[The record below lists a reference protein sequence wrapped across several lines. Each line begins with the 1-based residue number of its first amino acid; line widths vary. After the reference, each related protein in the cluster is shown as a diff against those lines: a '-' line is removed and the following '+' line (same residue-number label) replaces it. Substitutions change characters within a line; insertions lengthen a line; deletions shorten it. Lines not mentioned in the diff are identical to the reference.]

1 MECPRNTQIF
11 KGDNQIMDDLD
22 PKSQEV
28 LQLSYEI
35 VQLIEQNV
43 DSFNDE
49 ETEEVITSHETISF
63 FLEQDNVERALVE
76 AQNLKKYLI
85 KLTQK

>member
-1 MECPRNTQIF
+1 
-11 KGDNQIMDDLD
+11 MDDLD

-43 DSFNDE
+43 EAFNEE
-49 ETEEVITSHETISF
+49 ETKEVLTAHETISF
-63 FLEQDNVERALVE
+63 FLEQDNTERALIE

>member
-1 MECPRNTQIF
+1 
-11 KGDNQIMDDLD
+11 MDDLD
-22 PKSQEV
+22 PQSQEV
-28 LQLSYEI
+28 LQLSFEI

-43 DSFNDE
+43 DAFNDK

-63 FLEQDNVERALVE
+63 FLEQDNIERALLE

>member
-11 KGDNQIMDDLD
+11 KRDNQIMDDLD

>member
-1 MECPRNTQIF
+1 
-11 KGDNQIMDDLD
+11 MDDLD
-22 PKSQEV
+22 PQSEEV

-43 DSFNDE
+43 DAFNDE

-63 FLEQDNVERALVE
+63 FLEQDNVERALLE

>member
-1 MECPRNTQIF
+1 
-11 KGDNQIMDDLD
+11 MDDLD

-76 AQNLKKYLI
+76 AQSLKKYLI

>member
-1 MECPRNTQIF
+1 
-11 KGDNQIMDDLD
+11 MDDLD
-22 PKSQEV
+22 PQSQEV
-28 LQLSYEI
+28 LQLSFEI

-43 DSFNDE
+43 DAFNDE

-63 FLEQDNVERALVE
+63 FLEQDNVERALLE

>member
-11 KGDNQIMDDLD
+11 KRDNQIMDDLD

-76 AQNLKKYLI
+76 AQSLKKYLI

>member
-1 MECPRNTQIF
+1 
-11 KGDNQIMDDLD
+11 MDDLD
-22 PKSQEV
+22 PQSQEV
-28 LQLSYEI
+28 LQLSFEI

-43 DSFNDE
+43 DAFNDK

-63 FLEQDNVERALVE
+63 FLEQDNVERALLE

>member
-1 MECPRNTQIF
+1 
-11 KGDNQIMDDLD
+11 
-22 PKSQEV
+22 
-28 LQLSYEI
+28 

-76 AQNLKKYLI
+76 AQSLKKYLI

>member
-76 AQNLKKYLI
+76 AQSLKKYLI

>member
-1 MECPRNTQIF
+1 
-11 KGDNQIMDDLD
+11 MDDLD
-22 PKSQEV
+22 PQSQEV

-43 DSFNDE
+43 DAFNDE

-63 FLEQDNVERALVE
+63 FLEQDNVERALLE

>member
-1 MECPRNTQIF
+1 
-11 KGDNQIMDDLD
+11 MDDLD

>member
-1 MECPRNTQIF
+1 
-11 KGDNQIMDDLD
+11 MDDLD

-43 DSFNDE
+43 EAFNEDE
-49 ETEEVITSHETISF
+49 TKEVLTAHETISF
-63 FLEQDNVERALVE
+63 FLEQDNIERALLE

-85 KLTQK
+85 KLTKK